1 MLHLPVFFKFQ
12 DTQVEPS
19 LKQAF
24 NAAHFSYPYFVV
36 RLLLLFLLF
45 SRDGFRSLHLSVI
58 LRMLK
63 QRRMRLKKDMIPR
76 KKHA

>member
-45 SRDGFRSLHLSVI
+45 SSIKETDSAPSTSR
-58 LRMLK
+58 
-63 QRRMRLKKDMIPR
+63 
-76 KKHA
+76 